1 MCTQKQN
8 AETTTQNLFKLIVR
22 LKLTERKQVNP
33 IYAKLFTNSKVLNT
47 HIMSCKGTKINT
59 YKFYRNI
66 YISEFVFKGYFISC
80 KKFLVRKTISLILF
94 LIYLMMYQSN
104 HLSLICVVLSLD
116 TSHPFLISIF
126 VYPHH
131 STTTLLLSVQDSEQ

>member
-1 MCTQKQN
+1 MCAQKQN

-22 LKLTERKQVNP
+22 FKLTERKQVNP

-47 HIMSCKGTKINT
+47 HIMSCKETKINT
-59 YKFYRNI
+59 YKFYRNT
-66 YISEFVFKGYFISC
+66 YISVFVFKDILYLVKS
-80 KKFLVRKTISLILF
+80 FLFEILF